1 MLAFNSAIRRGDAD
15 LPHGKGEA
23 NSLPR
28 GTLSETPAP
37 SRSGNSSLPPPPQ
50 PIGLREAAGRGPAPR
65 GGGVGGGGGGRAPAA
80 EAPTRPTADAAGP
93 LPTSPA
99 RSPQPAPCPP
109 HSLTSVVVVL
119 LLLGRHAPRQE
130 GDLGQPQQ
138 QHQHPQPSRP
148 HPAAPQPA
156 PLRSGPPCPLPAC
169 LPAALRRGAA
179 ADRLARRSEAAPP
192 RKARARATNGSRAAS
207 RAPPPSSRNRFAAA
221 GDERDRPKR
230 RAHAPPC
237 AKLDACSEVPLPHW
251 LPGLHQ
257 PPVAT
262 RFRRSRPG
270 SGGGG
275 GGERWRGGREAGLP
289 PPRARSHIALRDW
302 RAAASGR
309 AQGGAGEGTGRCQRA
324 VAACEEAPR
333 ARGGVGLVSR
343 GGVAWRGVGVPLVAR
358 GRPGGR

>member
-1 MLAFNSAIRRGDAD
+1 MEAAHRR
-15 LPHGKGEA
+15 PR
-23 NSLPR
+23 LPR
-28 GTLSETPAP
+28 A
-37 SRSGNSSLPPPPQ
+37 Q
-50 PIGLREAAGRGPAPR
+50 
-65 GGGVGGGGGGRAPAA
+65 
-80 EAPTRPTADAAGP
+80 RPTP
-93 LPTSPA
+93 PA
-99 RSPQPAPCPP
+99 RSPPRPRAARSPPPAPRTHSPP
-109 HSLTSVVVVL
+109 SSSSSSSSAATPRARRAIWASPSSSTSTHSPLGLIPPL
-119 LLLGRHAPRQE
+119 L
-130 GDLGQPQQ
+130 
-138 QHQHPQPSRP
+138 S
-148 HPAAPQPA
+148 

>member
-1 MLAFNSAIRRGDAD
+1 MGWRPRTGGRGSHAPNGRR
-15 LPHGKGEA
+15 
-23 NSLPR
+23 R
-28 GTLSETPAP
+28 RPAP
-37 SRSGNSSLPPPPQ
+37 HLARAQPAARPLPPALTHLRRRRPPPPR
-50 PIGLREAAGRGPAPR
+50 PPRPAPGGRSGPAPAA
-65 GGGVGGGGGGRAPAA
+65 APA
-80 EAPTRPTADAAGP
+80 PTALSA
-93 LPTSPA
+93 SSRRSSA
-99 RSPQPAPCPP
+99 RS
-109 HSLTSVVVVL
+109 
-119 LLLGRHAPRQE
+119 
-130 GDLGQPQQ
+130 
-138 QHQHPQPSRP
+138 
-148 HPAAPQPA
+148 A
-156 PLRSGPPCPLPAC
+156 PLRPAVPPAC